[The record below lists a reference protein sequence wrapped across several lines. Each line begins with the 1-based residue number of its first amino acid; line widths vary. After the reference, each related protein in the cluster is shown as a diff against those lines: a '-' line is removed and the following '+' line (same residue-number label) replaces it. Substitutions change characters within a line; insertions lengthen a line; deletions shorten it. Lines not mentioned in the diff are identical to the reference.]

1 MGHWLEQNKTAVML
15 LVGLSVAAGLALL
28 AIRWQPIE
36 PIRIEPPLPTHTP
49 GPIRVYVSGAV
60 MQPEVYTLPPN
71 TIIRDALLAA
81 GGTTGEADLNLI
93 NLAQPLQD
101 GQQIYVPRIGETAF
115 QPSQT
120 TSQTTTSST
129 SSSSNVAPSG
139 VININTGT
147 LADLDTLP
155 GIGPAIAQRII
166 DYREANGPF
175 AAIEDIM
182 NVSGIGP
189 ATFDKI
195 KDRITVN
202 S

>member
-1 MGHWLEQNKTAVML
+1 MNQWIERNKTALML
-15 LVGLSVAAGLALL
+15 LVGLSISAGFALL
-28 AIRWQPIE
+28 AIRWRPVEPISIE
-36 PIRIEPPLPTHTP
+36 PALPTHTP
-49 GPIRVYVSGAV
+49 GPIRVYISGAV
-60 MQPEVYTLPPN
+60 AQPEVYTLPPN

-81 GGTTGEADLNLI
+81 GGPTGEADLTFV

-101 GQQIYVPRIGETAF
+101 GQQIYVPHVGEAIS

-120 TSQTTTSST
+120 TSSSSSSST
-129 SSSSNVAPSG
+129 LSNVAPG
-139 VININTGT
+139 GIININTGT

-175 AAIEDIM
+175 TAIEDIM

-195 KDRITVN
+195 KDLITVN

>member
-1 MGHWLEQNKTAVML
+1 MSQWLEQNKTPVIILVL
-15 LVGLSVAAGLALL
+15 LSIAAGVALL
-28 AIRWQPIE
+28 GISWRPVE
-36 PIRIEPPLPTHTP
+36 PISIEPPLPTSTP

-60 MQPEVYTLPPN
+60 IHPEVYTLPPN

-101 GQQIYVPRIGETAF
+101 GQQIYVPRTGETVL
-115 QPSQT
+115 QPPRA
-120 TSQTTTSST
+120 TSSST
-129 SSSSNVAPSG
+129 SSNSVPG
-139 VININTGT
+139 GIVNINTGT

-175 AAIEDIM
+175 TTIEGIM
-182 NVSGIGP
+182 DVSGIGP

-195 KDRITVN
+195 KDLITVN
-202 S
+202 

>member
-1 MGHWLEQNKTAVML
+1 MSQWLEQNKT
-15 LVGLSVAAGLALL
+15 LVIILVFLPIAAGIGLFAF
-28 AIRWQPIE
+28 RWRPVE
-36 PIRIEPPLPTHTP
+36 SIRIEPSLPTQTP
-49 GPIRVYVSGAV
+49 GPIRVYVNGAV
-60 MQPEVYTLPPN
+60 VRPEVYTLPPN

-81 GGTTGEADLNLI
+81 GGTTGEADLNFI

-101 GQQIYVPRIGETAF
+101 GQQIYVPRVGETIS

-120 TSQTTTSST
+120 TS
-129 SSSSNVAPSG
+129 SSSSSTLSNNAPG
-139 VININTGT
+139 AIVNINTAT

-175 AAIEDIM
+175 TAIEDIM

-195 KDRITVN
+195 KDLITVN
-202 S
+202 